1 MTNRRVNVRFHAPL
15 LFHKCYC
22 WIAAYHAFTVTGLPG
37 PLGHHGENSSAMWLF
52 KKGLAELCMWLFWG
66 FLWNE
71 KWAFYN
77 LVRAIMY
84 YAMHH
89 NHYSTCI
96 EIVAKNVGTI
106 WRQRYQIDL
115 STRQVKLYLKRGQ
128 GVSEKVPKSSQKCTP
143 LFTFWFSIKKLRSL
157 APLQCNPSMSD

>member
-1 MTNRRVNVRFHAPL
+1 
-15 LFHKCYC
+15 
-22 WIAAYHAFTVTGLPG
+22 
-37 PLGHHGENSSAMWLF
+37 
-52 KKGLAELCMWLFWG
+52 
-66 FLWNE
+66 
-71 KWAFYN
+71 
-77 LVRAIMY
+77 MY

-128 GVSEKVPKSSQKCTP
+128 GVSDQSA
-143 LFTFWFSIKKLRSL
+143 KKQPEMHAFVYFLIL
-157 APLQCNPSMSD
+157 H